1 MRDVVCFYEK
11 KSTAVEMAE
20 EGLPLNDGRYEDLA
34 RSICQSV
41 KGYYSACREVMCSMR
56 QSRG

>member
-1 MRDVVCFYEK
+1 MRDMVCFYEK

-20 EGLPLNDGRYEDLA
+20 ETLPLNDGRYEDLA

-41 KGYYSACREVMCSMR
+41 KSYYSTCREVMYSMHM
-56 QSRG
+56 SRG